1 MGNPLRHTG
10 HQTSTQL
17 RAVPMHTCWLLA
29 ADVWRGWRTQRG
41 HSEAT
46 ARGAPQPRGTTHT
59 RARAKR
65 QVRFTVKSPHIN
77 VAASALRVQEPNR
90 SALQQTRGGC
100 RDRSEFK
107 NRTERLPPRELHT
120 CGRRPRRRARGAGVG
135 RGGWR
140 VRGLRGATPD
150 RDSPPNRCALTCD
163 TSCAATYQC

>member
-1 MGNPLRHTG
+1 
-10 HQTSTQL
+10 
-17 RAVPMHTCWLLA
+17 MHTCWLLA